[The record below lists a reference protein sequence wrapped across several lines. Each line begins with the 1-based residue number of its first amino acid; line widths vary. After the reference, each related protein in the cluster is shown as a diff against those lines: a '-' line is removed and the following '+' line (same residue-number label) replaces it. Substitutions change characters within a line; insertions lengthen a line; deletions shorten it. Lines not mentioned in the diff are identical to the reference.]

1 MKSLAARNCF
11 LVTCLSEVNIGPP
24 GEEVE
29 LVPFGLAVTY
39 DDQVHVLV
47 FCHEGIPSLE
57 ILATLRT
64 PSSCRTTIH
73 QNG

>member
-1 MKSLAARNCF
+1 MKSLAARDCF
-11 LVTCLSEVNIGPP
+11 LVTRLSEVHIGPAS
-24 GEEVE
+24 EEVE

-57 ILATLRT
+57 ILATPRT